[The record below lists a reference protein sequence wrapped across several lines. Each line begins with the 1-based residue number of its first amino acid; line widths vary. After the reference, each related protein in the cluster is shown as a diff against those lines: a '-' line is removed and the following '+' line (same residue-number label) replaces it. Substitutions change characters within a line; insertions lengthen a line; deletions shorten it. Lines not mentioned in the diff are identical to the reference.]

1 MATGPRNF
9 KISDAPLSPPA
20 IPREPEDISDLPSH
34 YGPPVLLAIA
44 RNPET
49 LFVCW
54 SVDWHAAFA
63 SNLPPDRKGHVKLKS
78 GSSER
83 VEAVEPL
90 NGFCSITDLQ
100 PGETYAV
107 ELGFYA
113 PASQWHVIGSEEVTM
128 PLPGATAN
136 VETSIDVATVPFHLN
151 FHRLTELFG
160 GHLGLAQ
167 SLAMFEERMAT
178 NSVRTEEDEE
188 LLRALHLSHED
199 LQFVAAIRQA
209 LAEVKP
215 SHPLAE
221 HFSGSSFGGS
231 NPQS

>member
-1 MATGPRNF
+1 MAEGTRNF
-9 KISDAPLSPPA
+9 KISDAPLSLPA
-20 IPREPEDISDLPSH
+20 VPRELEDISALPSH
-34 YGPPVLLAIA
+34 YGAPLLLAIA
-44 RNPET
+44 RNPHT
-49 LFVCW
+49 LFICW
-54 SVDWHAAFA
+54 SVDWHAAFG
-63 SNLPPDRKGHVKLKS
+63 SSVPPDRKGHVKLTS
-78 GSSER
+78 RSTER

-90 NGFCSITDLQ
+90 NGYCSITDLR

-113 PASQWHVIGSEEVTM
+113 AARQWHVIASEGITM
-128 PLPGATAN
+128 PRPGETAN
-136 VETSIDVATVPFHLN
+136 ADTSIDVATIPFHLS

-178 NSVRTEEDEE
+178 NSPQTEEDEQ
-188 LLRALHLSHED
+188 LLRTLDLSPDD
-199 LQFVAAIRQA
+199 LQFVTAIREA
-209 LAEVKP
+209 LKNLQP
-215 SHPLAE
+215 SHAAE